1 MNGKLTHV
9 YRTRLI
15 LRQELKP
22 HKIKDHKFYKTPMP
36 PPKEVLKMEKLR
48 EKGFEVEYP
57 RAPWYT
63 DNIEKIK
70 KEAEE
75 LEKKRASEKNAEFL
89 EKIPASREEGNSAK
103 KPKIQKQQIVRKYKF
118 V

>member
-1 MNGKLTHV
+1 
-9 YRTRLI
+9 
-15 LRQELKP
+15 
-22 HKIKDHKFYKTPMP
+22 MP

-103 KPKIQKQQIVRKYKF
+103 KPKIQRQQIVRKYKF